1 MNKTRNRSPADTEVI
16 AVLFAISRVSARLAR
31 NLTILAADSQ
41 SEEGRKDDVKM
52 ADLDQ
57 TIKDLRD
64 AAAVINDA
72 ANWLYR

>member
-1 MNKTRNRSPADTEVI
+1 MS
-16 AVLFAISRVSARLAR
+16 
-31 NLTILAADSQ
+31 
-41 SEEGRKDDVKM
+41 KM